1 MSFVPDS
8 NQKAEDRANPKSDDS
23 MTVAKPLSAKPI
35 TQDEDFCA
43 ELMDGTM
50 DFSDIE
56 NGTFLVAVN
65 TDDRNKPPLLAS
77 TMRGPFEFYEMVE
90 AIGCMWEREQHHA
103 MVYVLTRDFDKS
115 SQFLDMGTIDFIEAN
130 WEEMVANGILEA
142 ALWDDEEEL
151 LIPVGLIDSDPEDD

>member
-1 MSFVPDS
+1 MSFIPDG
-8 NQKAEDRANPKSDDS
+8 NQKAKDRENPIKDDS

-35 TQDEDFCA
+35 TQDEEFCA

-56 NGTFLVAVN
+56 DGTFLVAVN
-65 TDDRNKPPLLAS
+65 TDSRNKPQLLAS

-90 AIGCMWEREQHHA
+90 AVGCMWEREQHHA
-103 MVYVLTRDFDKS
+103 MVYVLTKDFDKS
-115 SQFLDMGTIDFIEAN
+115 SQFLDEGTVDFIEAN

-151 LIPVGLIDSDPEDD
+151 LIPAGLIEADSENE